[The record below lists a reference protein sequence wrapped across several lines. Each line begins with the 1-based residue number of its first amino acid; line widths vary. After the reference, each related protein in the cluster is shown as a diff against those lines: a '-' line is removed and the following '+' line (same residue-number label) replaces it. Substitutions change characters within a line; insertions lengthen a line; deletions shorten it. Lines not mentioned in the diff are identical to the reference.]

1 MFGFRSKQKQ
11 SDLEVHLR
19 SMPVFGSFMQDNP
32 PRYPCCHP
40 MQAMTPS
47 KIARLL
53 VNLWGSGDAN
63 ESTVK
68 GAHMQKFRLLLVS
81 AVSFCLLAV
90 PASAGQLATWK
101 FDPARNRLDFKT
113 DAGVQ
118 PKAVLLFNPTRLV
131 IDLPGISFPK
141 STITQKL
148 TGNFRSL
155 RVGQFDGGT
164 ARLVLE
170 LQPGYTLNPKQVK
183 FTGENPIDWYVNIP
197 VPERGSTTL
206 PTLSPKPTTSPR

>member
-1 MFGFRSKQKQ
+1 
-11 SDLEVHLR
+11 
-19 SMPVFGSFMQDNP
+19 MPVFGSFMYDRP
-32 PRYPCCHP
+32 PHDACRHTMP
-40 MQAMTPS
+40 A
-47 KIARLL
+47 IALCQIDRLL
-53 VNLWGSGDAN
+53 ATLRGSGDAN
-63 ESTVK
+63 ESTAK
-68 GAHMQKFRLLLVS
+68 GAHMQKFRLLLVG
-81 AVSFCLLAV
+81 VVGFCLLAL
-90 PASAGQLATWK
+90 PASAGQLASWK
-101 FDPARNRLDFKT
+101 FDPTRNRLDFKT

-170 LQPGYTLNPKQVK
+170 LQPGYTLNPKRVQ

-197 VPERGSTTL
+197 VPERSSTTL

>member
-1 MFGFRSKQKQ
+1 
-11 SDLEVHLR
+11 
-19 SMPVFGSFMQDNP
+19 MPVIGSFMQDNP
-32 PRYPCCHP
+32 PHYPCCHP
-40 MQAMTPS
+40 MQATTPS

-53 VNLWGSGDAN
+53 ATLRGRGNFGSIRLRSLQAARYEYAN
-63 ESTVK
+63 DSTVK
-68 GAHMQKFRLLLVS
+68 GAHMQKFRSLLVS
-81 AVSFCLLAV
+81 AVSICLLAV
-90 PASAGQLATWK
+90 PASAGQLASWK

-155 RVGQFDGGT
+155 RIGQFDGTT

-170 LQPGYTLNPKQVK
+170 LQPGYTLNPKQVR

-206 PTLSPKPTTSPR
+206 PTLSPKSMTSPR

>member
-1 MFGFRSKQKQ
+1 
-11 SDLEVHLR
+11 
-19 SMPVFGSFMQDNP
+19 MPVIGSFMQDNS
-32 PRYPCCHP
+32 PRYSCRQT
-40 MQAMTPS
+40 MQV
-47 KIARLL
+47 IAPGQIERLL
-53 VNLWGSGDAN
+53 ATLWGRGSAN

-68 GAHMQKFRLLLVS
+68 GLHMQRFRLLLISVF
-81 AVSFCLLAV
+81 SFGLLAT
-90 PASAGQLATWK
+90 PADAGQLASWK
-101 FDPARNRLDFKT
+101 FDPTRNRLDFKT

-170 LQPGYTLNPKQVK
+170 LQPGYTLNPKRVQ

-206 PTLSPKPTTSPR
+206 PTLSPRPTNSPR

>member
-1 MFGFRSKQKQ
+1 
-11 SDLEVHLR
+11 
-19 SMPVFGSFMQDNP
+19 MQ
-32 PRYPCCHP
+32 R
-40 MQAMTPS
+40 
-47 KIARLL
+47 
-53 VNLWGSGDAN
+53 
-63 ESTVK
+63 
-68 GAHMQKFRLLLVS
+68 FRLLIISVF
-81 AVSFCLLAV
+81 SFGLLAI
-90 PASAGQLATWK
+90 PADAGQLASWK
-101 FDPARNRLDFKT
+101 FDPSRNRLDFKT

-170 LQPGYTLNPKQVK
+170 LQPGYTLNPKRVQ

-206 PTLSPKPTTSPR
+206 PTLSPRPTNSPR

>member
-1 MFGFRSKQKQ
+1 
-11 SDLEVHLR
+11 
-19 SMPVFGSFMQDNP
+19 MQDNP
-32 PRYPCCHP
+32 PHYPCCHP

-53 VNLWGSGDAN
+53 ATLQGRGYFGYAMPKARLRQQHEYAN
-63 ESTVK
+63 DSTVK
-68 GAHMQKFRLLLVS
+68 GAHMQKFRLLIVS

-90 PASAGQLATWK
+90 PAQAGQLASWK

-170 LQPGYTLNPKQVK
+170 LQPGYTLNPKQVR

>member
-1 MFGFRSKQKQ
+1 
-11 SDLEVHLR
+11 
-19 SMPVFGSFMQDNP
+19 MPVIGSFMQDNP
-32 PRYPCCHP
+32 PHYPCYYP

-53 VNLWGSGDAN
+53 ATLWGRGYAN
-63 ESTVK
+63 DSTVK
-68 GAHMQKFRLLLVS
+68 GSHMQKFRSLLVS
-81 AVSFCLLAV
+81 AVSICLLAV

-131 IDLPGISFPK
+131 IDLPGINFPR

-183 FTGENPIDWYVNIP
+183 FTGENPIEWYVNIP

-206 PTLSPKPTTSPR
+206 PTLSPRPTTSPR

>member
-1 MFGFRSKQKQ
+1 
-11 SDLEVHLR
+11 
-19 SMPVFGSFMQDNP
+19 MQ
-32 PRYPCCHP
+32 R
-40 MQAMTPS
+40 
-47 KIARLL
+47 
-53 VNLWGSGDAN
+53 
-63 ESTVK
+63 
-68 GAHMQKFRLLLVS
+68 FRLLLISVI
-81 AVSFCLLAV
+81 SFGLLAI
-90 PASAGQLATWK
+90 PADAGQLASWK
-101 FDPARNRLDFKT
+101 FDPTRNRLDFKT

-170 LQPGYTLNPKQVK
+170 LQPGYTLNPKRVQ

-197 VPERGSTTL
+197 VPERSSTTL
-206 PTLSPKPTTSPR
+206 PTLSPRPTNSPR

>member
-1 MFGFRSKQKQ
+1 
-11 SDLEVHLR
+11 
-19 SMPVFGSFMQDNP
+19 MQ
-32 PRYPCCHP
+32 R
-40 MQAMTPS
+40 
-47 KIARLL
+47 
-53 VNLWGSGDAN
+53 
-63 ESTVK
+63 
-68 GAHMQKFRLLLVS
+68 FRLLLISVF
-81 AVSFCLLAV
+81 SFGLLAI
-90 PASAGQLATWK
+90 PADAGQLASWK
-101 FDPARNRLDFKT
+101 FDPTKNRLDFKT

-170 LQPGYTLNPKQVK
+170 LQPGYTLNPKRVQ

-206 PTLSPKPTTSPR
+206 PTLSPRPTNSPR